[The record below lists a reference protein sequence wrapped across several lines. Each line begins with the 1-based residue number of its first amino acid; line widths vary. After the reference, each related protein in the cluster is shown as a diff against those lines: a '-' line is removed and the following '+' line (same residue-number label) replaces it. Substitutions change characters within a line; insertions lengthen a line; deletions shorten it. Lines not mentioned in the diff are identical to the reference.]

1 MADTCCNHDCEQ
13 GRLCPRRNYYTP
25 GRLAPLTPEDMEAGQ
40 RALHTEDGGTW
51 FLGHRVLRLHHDA
64 APTGWPPGLLQD
76 EPDCSPAKGNRAR
89 SLSKWLATT
98 PDARLHAREAAAA
111 MQRKPTESATERSDT
126 LGWIALVLAAAA
138 ALAVVLSQLPI

>member
-51 FLGHRVLRLHHDA
+51 FLGHRVLRLH
-64 APTGWPPGLLQD
+64 PRT
-76 EPDCSPAKGNRAR
+76 ES
-89 SLSKWLATT
+89 
-98 PDARLHAREAAAA
+98 
-111 MQRKPTESATERSDT
+111 KPTESATERSDT

-138 ALAVVLSQLPI
+138 ALAVVLYQLRF